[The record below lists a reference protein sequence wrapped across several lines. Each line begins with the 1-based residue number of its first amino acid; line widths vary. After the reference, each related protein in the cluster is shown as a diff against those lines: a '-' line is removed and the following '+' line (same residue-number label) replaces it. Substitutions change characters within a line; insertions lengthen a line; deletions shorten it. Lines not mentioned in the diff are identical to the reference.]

1 MLRQPVL
8 ACFILS
14 VLLFCSFTL
23 TEAQQEKMTLGNP
36 EAIGKPDRPAVVF
49 THNGHAER
57 GLSCKDCHHRYDN
70 GKNVLDESELQEGNK
85 AIRCSAC
92 HPPQGLQK
100 AFHRQCIGC
109 HRQKAGPRFCG
120 QCHRR

>member
-1 MLRQPVL
+1 MWRRFVVTY
-8 ACFILS
+8 FILS
-14 VLLFCSFTL
+14 ALLSISVAL
-23 TEAQQEKMTLGNP
+23 VKAQQDKMTLGYP
-36 EAIGKPDRPAVVF
+36 EVFGKKDRPAVVF
-49 THNGHAER
+49 THNAHAER
-57 GLSCKDCHHRYDN
+57 GLSCKDCHHRYEN
-70 GKNVLDESELQEGNK
+70 GKNVLDESELQEGSE

-109 HRQKAGPRFCG
+109 HRQQGGPRFCG